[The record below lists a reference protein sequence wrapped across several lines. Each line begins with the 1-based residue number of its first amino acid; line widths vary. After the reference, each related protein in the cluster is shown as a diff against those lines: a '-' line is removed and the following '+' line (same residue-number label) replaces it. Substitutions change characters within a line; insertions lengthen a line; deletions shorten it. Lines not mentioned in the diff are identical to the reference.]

1 VKEFDLYFI
10 LLSASV
16 VDIVTVIKLL
26 VPQNMG
32 IS

>member
-1 VKEFDLYFI
+1 MKEFDLYFI